1 MHTSNSCYI
10 VCIDLN
16 FFEVGVLFMPKIS
29 KLFLAAVASLFLI
42 SCSTASS
49 GGDPSGGEPPVVEPT
64 VTSVTVDPSTKTID
78 LYTSSSFTLTA
89 TVNGTGD
96 YSKQV
101 TWSSDSNIA
110 YVDQNGLVSCSGTGT
125 AHIIATSVVDTSKSG
140 SCTVTITDSTPSP
153 TQKALPCKPFFAPEY
168 DGKIMYYNAN
178 PLEVDGFDVYIF
190 PTGDMSKAVCHPHPN
205 YHSYEYLQDGESA
218 YIITRGGA
226 NYLDSDPSYVISYDK
241 SMTKFETPKLTI
253 TEYKDSD
260 RVYVSYETVE
270 TDEHFDDIF
279 RSNIEIG
286 YGSTSNIMEWYDFS
300 VSVSNQDSIPD
311 NTELYIRKAPRS
323 QDSGIQASDWS
334 DPIIF
339 KHCHH
344 ENYKSSN
351 LKFPTCEYAGHRR
364 QYVCNNCGA
373 QSDDNYKYYLGAYV
387 GTTDWEE
394 LDAHFKQLE
403 HKQVTEYLFDE
414 HSHWEITY
422 CPNCGDYDISHEKH
436 SHEMVNGV
444 CTVCGYSN
452 QNKNVTSIGVG
463 DFNAG
468 TAGTTKMKFFAEY
481 EEQLSNV
488 SAQNSNI
495 CNFII
500 LARGRGSC
508 SFSKDTLKYTK
519 VDKTGTKEYAVFV
532 EWDVFAPFQDCESVD
547 FVLISRNGVIYN
559 YQHSFYGVIENI
571 VMEQKQY
578 NVAIRSSVSMEYSLG
593 DKVPY
598 VKDALTWSSSNEAVA
613 TVDKNGNVEGLSAG
627 TTTIT
632 LTSNPR
638 FTYGDQTLSA
648 TATVTVKESYL
659 PNKIEVIDDTIIT
672 TKNPYQL
679 DAKLEPKGS
688 KANLTYQSS
697 NTSVAT
703 VSSNGVVTGSKAGV
717 AEITI
722 TSSNGITA
730 KTKIHVEKYD
740 ILSKAQLSTD
750 YYQYSQNLNYGTY
763 LVNKGKT
770 SLLVIPVSF
779 TDSPTEIKIRDNYDE
794 VTRTIDSY
802 NEATVIEDLNN
813 IYFGDPKETGLMSV
827 KSFYEAESNYQL
839 EINGTVADWY
849 NAPIDSSSITNSYQ
863 RYELAKDALNNYR
876 EQNRV
881 GGELPDLKEF
891 DNNNDGYIDGVVL
904 AYAYPP
910 TKHNHWSEPWNSVY
924 GISTINEMMWSCISH
939 MPHNWSGVDS
949 PNINFPSM
957 PATIQWISLDHLR
970 GETSDAKDNIGLY
983 FKSHFSSYLQEPET
997 AIHETGHMFGLPDYY
1012 DTDSHND
1019 SWYYINASLT
1029 GDYTMQEGNAAGH
1042 DPYSL
1047 ISLGWVDPYVVSEEC
1062 TIELN
1067 KGDVALVSPNGL
1079 SSNSPFDEY
1088 MLVDLWSYGGIDVI
1102 NEYNSTMLSSIK
1114 PGVRIWHVD
1123 SRLSG
1128 NSFIANNNFST
1139 QYNQLMLMRADAVTD
1154 EDAYEA
1160 KHAEMN
1166 GTLYYEDVQTGEI
1179 TCTVDYNKYSKA
1191 MTDANLFKAGES
1203 FSAAKYPK
1211 AFFIDGT
1218 FDNGQEFNWIIT
1230 VISVNKDR
1238 AIVNFKRA

>member
-1 MHTSNSCYI
+1 MS
-10 VCIDLN
+10 
-16 FFEVGVLFMPKIS
+16 KIS
-29 KLFLAAVASLFLI
+29 KLFVAVLASFVLSN
-42 SCSTASS
+42 CSSNSS
-49 GGDPSGGEPPVVEPT
+49 TGGGGNEPPAVDPI
-64 VTSVTVDPSTKTID
+64 VTSVTVSPATKTID

-89 TVNGTGD
+89 TVIGTNNP
-96 YSKQV
+96 SKQV
-101 TWSSDSNIA
+101 TWTSDSNIA
-110 YVDQNGLVSCSGTGT
+110 YVDQSGRVTCSDTGT
-125 AHIIATSVVDTSKSG
+125 AHITATSVFDTSKSG
-140 SCTVTITDSTPSP
+140 TCTLTVVDTTPTP
-153 TQKALPCKPFFAPEY
+153 TEKALPCKPYFAPEY
-168 DGKIMYYNAN
+168 DGKIMYFNRN
-178 PLEVDGFDVYIF
+178 SLEVDGFDIYIF
-190 PTGDMSKAVCHPHPN
+190 PTGDMSQAVCHSHPN

-226 NYLDSDPSYVISYDK
+226 NYLDSDPSYVISYDR
-241 SMTKFETPKLTI
+241 SMTKFETPKLTL

-260 RVYVSYETVE
+260 RVIATYETVE

-279 RSNIEIG
+279 RSKIEVG

-300 VSVSNQDSIPD
+300 SSVSNQDSIPD
-311 NTELYIRKAPRS
+311 NTELYIRKAPTS

-334 DPIIF
+334 DPIVF

-344 ENYKSSN
+344 ESYKSTN

-364 QYVCNNCGA
+364 LYTCSNCGA
-373 QSDDNYKYYLGAYV
+373 HSDDNYKYYFGAYV
-387 GTTDWEE
+387 ETTDWEE
-394 LDAHFKQLE
+394 IDAHYKKLE

-422 CPNCGDYDISHEKH
+422 CPNCGDYEISHEKH

-444 CTVCGYSN
+444 CTVCGYSS
-452 QNKNVTSIGVG
+452 QNKNVTSMSVG
-463 DFNAG
+463 DFNVG
-468 TAGTTKMKFFAEY
+468 TAGTTKMKFGVEY

-500 LARGRGSC
+500 LARGRGAC
-508 SFSKDTLKYTK
+508 SFSKDTLKYTE
-519 VDKTGTKEYAVFV
+519 VSKTGTKGYTISV
-532 EWDVFAPFQDCESVD
+532 EWNVFAPFQDCESVD
-547 FVLISRNGVIYN
+547 FVIISRNGVIYN
-559 YQHSFYGVIENI
+559 YQHLFCGLVENI

-578 NVAIRSSVSMEYSLG
+578 NVAIGSSVQMEYSLG

-598 VKDALTWSSSNEAVA
+598 VKDALIWTSSNESVA
-613 TVDKNGNVEGLSAG
+613 TVDKNGNVKGLSIG
-627 TTTIT
+627 TTTIS

-648 TATVTVKESYL
+648 SAAVTVKESYL
-659 PNKIEVIDDTIIT
+659 PNRIEVIDDTLIT

-697 NTSVAT
+697 DTSVAT
-703 VSSNGVVTGSKAGV
+703 VSSSGVVTGLKAGV
-717 AEITI
+717 AEITT
-722 TSSNGITA
+722 TSSNGLTA
-730 KTKIHVEKYD
+730 KTTIHVEKYD
-740 ILSKAQLSTD
+740 IVSKTQLNTD
-750 YYQYSQNLNYGTY
+750 YYQYSQSLDSGTY
-763 LVNKGKT
+763 LVNKGQT

-779 TDSPTEIKIRDNYDE
+779 TDSPSELIIDRYDE

-813 IYFGDPKETGLMSV
+813 IYFGDPKETGMMSV
-827 KSFYEAESNYQL
+827 KAFYEAESNYQL

-849 NAPIDSSSITNSYQ
+849 NAPVASSSITTLEQVYQ
-863 RYELAKDALNNYR
+863 LGKDALDNYR

-891 DNNNDGYIDGVVL
+891 DNNSDGYIDGVVI

-910 TKHNHWSEPWNSVY
+910 TMHNGWGYPWNSAY
-924 GISTINEMMWSCISH
+924 GIDTINEMMWSYILP

-949 PNINFPSM
+949 PNVNFPSM
-957 PATIQWISLDHLR
+957 PASMQWVSLDALR
-970 GETSDAKDNIGLY
+970 GATSEATYTG
-983 FKSHFSSYLQEPET
+983 FSSHFSSYLQEPGT

-1019 SWYYINASLT
+1019 TWHYINANLT
-1029 GDYTMQEGNAAGH
+1029 GFYTMQEGNEGRH

-1047 ISLGWVDPYVVSEEC
+1047 ISLGWVDPYVISEEC

-1067 KGDVALVSPNGL
+1067 KGDVALLSPNGL

-1102 NEYNSTMLSSIK
+1102 NEYNSDMLSAIK

-1128 NSFIANNNFST
+1128 NNFIADNNFST
-1139 QYNQLMLMRADAVTD
+1139 QYNQLMLMRADAAID
-1154 EDAYEA
+1154 EGAYEA

-1166 GTLYYEDVQTGEI
+1166 GTLYYDDPQTGD
-1179 TCTVDYNKYSKA
+1179 TKCSVGYNTYSKE
-1191 MTDANLFKAGES
+1191 MNYNSLFRAGES

-1211 AFFIDGT
+1211 AFFTDGT

>member
-1 MHTSNSCYI
+1 MSKI
-10 VCIDLN
+10 IK
-16 FFEVGVLFMPKIS
+16 LFVTALAA
-29 KLFLAAVASLFLI
+29 LFLA
-42 SCSTASS
+42 SCSAVSPSS
-49 GGDPSGGEPPVVEPT
+49 GGGGGSTVEPT
-64 VTSVTVDPSTKTID
+64 VTSVTVNPSSKTID

-89 TVNGTGD
+89 TVSGTGN
-96 YSKQV
+96 YNKQV

-110 YVDQNGLVSCSGTGT
+110 YVDQNGLVSCSSTGT
-125 AHIIATSVVDTSKSG
+125 AHITATSLADTSKSG

-153 TQKALPCKPFFAPEY
+153 TQKALPCKPYFAPEY

-178 PLEVDGFDVYIF
+178 TLEVDGFDIYIF
-190 PTGDMSKAVCHPHPN
+190 PTGDMSQAVCHPHPN

-260 RVYVSYETVE
+260 RVYVTYENAE

-300 VSVSNQDSIPD
+300 VSVSDQDSIPD

-373 QSDDNYKYYLGAYV
+373 QSDDNHKYYFGAYV

-394 LDAHFKQLE
+394 IDAHFKKLE

-422 CPNCGDYDISHEKH
+422 CPNCGDYDISHDKH
-436 SHEMVNGV
+436 AHEMNNGV

-452 QNKNVTSIGVG
+452 QNKNVTSVAVG

-481 EEQLSNV
+481 EEELSNV

-500 LARGRGSC
+500 LARGRGAC
-508 SFSKDTLKYTK
+508 SFSKDTLRYTN
-519 VDKTGTKEYAVFV
+519 VDKTGTKAYAFFV
-532 EWDVFAPFQDCESVD
+532 EWNVFAPFQEFETVD

-559 YQHSFYGVIENI
+559 YRRLFSGLIENV

-578 NVAIRSSVSMEYSLG
+578 NVAIGSNVQMEYSLG

-598 VKDALTWSSSNEAVA
+598 VKDALVWSSSNEAVA
-613 TVDKNGNVEGLSAG
+613 TVDKNGNVKGLSSG

-632 LTSNPR
+632 LESNPR
-638 FTYGDQTLSA
+638 FTYGEQTLSA

-679 DAKLEPKGS
+679 EADLKPNGS
-688 KANLTYQSS
+688 SANLTYQSS
-697 NTSVAT
+697 DTSVAT
-703 VSSNGVVTGSKAGV
+703 VSSSGIVTGLKTGVV
-717 AEITI
+717 EITT
-722 TSSNGITA
+722 TSSNGLNA
-730 KTKIHVEKYD
+730 KTKIHVKKYD
-740 ILSKAQLSTD
+740 TVSKTQLSTD
-750 YYQYSQNLNYGTY
+750 YYQYSQGLDSGTY
-763 LVNKGKT
+763 LVNKGQT

-779 TDSPTEIKIRDNYDE
+779 TDSPSEIRIRDNYDE

-813 IYFGDPKETGLMSV
+813 IYFGDPKETGMMSV
-827 KSFYEAESNYQL
+827 KAFYEAESNYQL

-849 NAPIDSSSITNSYQ
+849 NAPVASSSISTYEQVYQ
-863 RYELAKDALNNYR
+863 LSKDALDNYR

-891 DNNNDGYIDGVVL
+891 DNNNDGYIDGVVI

-910 TKHNHWSEPWNSVY
+910 TMHNNWDQPWNGAY
-924 GISTINEMMWSCISH
+924 GINTINEMMWSYVLSI
-939 MPHNWSGVDS
+939 PHNWSGVDS

-957 PATIQWISLDHLR
+957 PATMQWVSLDALR
-970 GETSDAKDNIGLY
+970 GATTENRELNFS
-983 FKSHFSSYLQEPET
+983 SHLSSYLQEPET

-1012 DTDSHND
+1012 DTDSHNG
-1019 SWYYINASLT
+1019 SGYYINDSLT
-1029 GDYTMQEGNAAGH
+1029 GYYTMQEGNAAGH

-1047 ISLGWVDPYVVSEEC
+1047 ISLGWVDPYVITEEC

-1067 KGDVALVSPNGL
+1067 KGDVALVSPDGL
-1079 SSNSPFDEY
+1079 VSNSPFDEY
-1088 MLVDLWSYGGIDVI
+1088 MLVDLWSYGEIDVI

-1128 NSFIANNNFST
+1128 NSFIADNNFST
-1139 QYNQLMLMRADAVTD
+1139 QYNQLMLMRADAAFD

-1179 TCTVDYNKYSKA
+1179 TCTVGYNRYSKE

-1211 AFFIDGT
+1211 AFFTDGT

-1238 AIVNFKRA
+1238 AIVNFRRV